1 MEVAMGHYDV
11 AQICLNGHFV
21 NSDMMS
27 FPEFN
32 KEYCDRCGDK
42 TINTCQHCNTDIQ
55 GSYEEEDIVFAG
67 KYVVPKYCHS
77 CGNSFPWTESILKAS
92 HELIDIQESLNEDEK
107 KELMESIIILTKDTP
122 LAEVAKI
129 KFKKIVSKLPSQM
142 GESIKNIIT
151 DIISESVRK
160 SIYGS

>member
-1 MEVAMGHYDV
+1 M
-11 AQICLNGHFV
+11 
-21 NSDMMS
+21 
-27 FPEFN
+27 
-32 KEYCDRCGDK
+32 
-42 TINTCQHCNTDIQ
+42 
-55 GSYEEEDIVFAG
+55 
-67 KYVVPKYCHS
+67 
-77 CGNSFPWTESILKAS
+77 
-92 HELIDIQESLNEDEK
+92 IDIQESLNEDEK